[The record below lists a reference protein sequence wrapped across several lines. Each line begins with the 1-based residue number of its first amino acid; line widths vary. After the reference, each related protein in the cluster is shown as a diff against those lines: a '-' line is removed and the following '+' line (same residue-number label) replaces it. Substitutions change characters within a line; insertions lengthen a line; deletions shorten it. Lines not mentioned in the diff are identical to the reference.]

1 MPTDDEKFETYL
13 KQFRPIVPDPLRVER
28 AVKEP
33 RRTWIG
39 VAWVVAMA
47 AAVLITLVLHMRNTR
62 VGHEAITPTPATVDL
77 SRPLTMRTANALLN
91 AAPSYKAVIDDMA
104 FRSEN
109 SEITQGK
116 QSAVAVLSKEKI
128 KL

>member
-1 MPTDDEKFETYL
+1 VPTDDEKFETYL
-13 KQFRPIVPDPLRVER
+13 KQFRPVVPDPLAVER
-28 AVKEP
+28 AVKVP
-33 RRTWIG
+33 RRAWIAG
-39 VAWVVAMA
+39 AWIVAI
-47 AAVLITLVLHMRNTR
+47 AAVVLIALALHLRNTR
-62 VGHEAITPTPATVDL
+62 IGHEAVSRSAAPVDL
-77 SRPLTMRTANALLN
+77 SRPLTMRAANALLN

-109 SEITQGK
+109 SAVATGK